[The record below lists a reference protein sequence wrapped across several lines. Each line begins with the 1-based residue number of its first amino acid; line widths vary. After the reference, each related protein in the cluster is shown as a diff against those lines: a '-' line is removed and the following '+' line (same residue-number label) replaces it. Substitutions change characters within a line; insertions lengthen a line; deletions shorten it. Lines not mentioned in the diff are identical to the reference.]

1 VQNRP
6 SKGVFMKIFKGFLV
20 VLYAFIVLGSVQTYS
35 ATYGG
40 EVFSLAGIIDNF
52 LVPAVLPLI
61 IYGVVLLVRRLINK
75 QK

>member
-1 VQNRP
+1 
-6 SKGVFMKIFKGFLV
+6 M
-20 VLYAFIVLGSVQTYS
+20 LYAFIVLGSVQTYS